1 MFADS
6 AGLAAVAPLM
16 LTFVFA
22 AATALLAV
30 ATLIPTIRSGAW
42 WIRCFDFPRLQ
53 LLLLSVLVLVLH
65 LSMHPVDDPWTLAI
79 IVVNV
84 ACMLWQAWWIIPYTR
99 IAPVEVENAAAS
111 AQPRLRLLASNVL
124 TTNRNAE
131 PLLVQVRRHRPDVLI
146 AVETDAWWQARLD
159 TLADLLPNAMRCP
172 LDNLYGMHLYSRLP
186 LHDAEIRYL
195 VEDDIPSIH
204 VTLELDGGRRVA
216 LHALHPR
223 PPSPTESDGS
233 QERDAELVIVGRAVK
248 DAELPTIVAG
258 DLNDVA
264 WSRTTRLFRKLSGLL
279 DPRIGRGMYNTFHAK
294 LPGLR
299 WPLDHLFHSR
309 HFTLVGMQRLPAVGS
324 DHFPILVELALS
336 PGQNDADAGL
346 DADADDQ
353 AAAQAAVEEAEFTA
367 SGRSAADGI

>member
-1 MFADS
+1 
-6 AGLAAVAPLM
+6 M
-16 LTFVFA
+16 LTLVFS

-30 ATLIPTIRSGAW
+30 ATLMPTIRSGAW

-65 LSMHPVDDPWTLAI
+65 LALHPVADPWTGAI

-84 ACMLWQAWWIIPYTR
+84 ACMLWQAWWIFPYTR
-99 IAPVEVENAAAS
+99 LARVEVEDAPDS

-124 TTNRNAE
+124 TTNRNAD
-131 PLLVQVRRHRPDVLI
+131 LLLAQVRKHRPDVLI
-146 AVETDAWWQARLD
+146 AVETDHWWEERLD
-159 TLADLLPNAMRCP
+159 TLQDLLPHAMRCP
-172 LDNLYGMHLYSRLP
+172 LDNLYGMHLYTRLP
-186 LHDAEIRYL
+186 MHDAEIRYL

-204 VTLELDGGRRVA
+204 LTLELEGGRRVA

-248 DAELPTIVAG
+248 EATLPVIVAG

-279 DPRIGRGMYNTFHAK
+279 DPRIGRGMYNTFHAR

-299 WPLDHLFHSR
+299 WPLDHLFHST
-309 HFTLVGMQRLPAVGS
+309 HFTLVGMQRLPDVGS

-336 PGQNDADAGL
+336 PGENDADAGL

-353 AAAQAAVEEAEFTA
+353 AEAQAAVEDATFST
-367 SGRSAADGI
+367 SGSATLRAD